1 MKKVQGDARFN
12 LIKKILYD
20 PKVKEIDPIRNK
32 SQLQKQLNQ
41 SLTSSSS
48 STLSSSTTTSTT
60 ITSST
65 SDASDII
72 EQQYSLMLL
81 KQQSEFIQKIKT
93 KYSRMHLA
101 FAKMPSELQ
110 QGCTT
115 STNYFNKQL
124 RIPTTT
130 PSKLGWDYNMDRN
143 K

>member
-41 SLTSSSS
+41 SLTSSSKT
-48 STLSSSTTTSTT
+48 TLSSSTTT
-60 ITSST
+60 TSSN